1 MHWITEISINNYRAF
16 KGQYSPIKIPY
27 GQHLLIYGENGS
39 GKSSIYN
46 AVKDFFQS
54 SVNSSLQF
62 ELNYFEKIAGNTT
75 GEIKIEITE
84 KNAAGVLQNPVQY
97 VFAEPNAGSNN
108 RIQLIQLANKLKG
121 FLDYKRLLKTH
132 FVNASAGQNPNLFDL
147 VVEDILSDHLINSVQ
162 GGVGSVELQQEWGK
176 FKYNIYRLDGRY
188 SDNKQAYTDLPAFE
202 TNLRSLLTPI
212 FAIFKNYVRD
222 YFNLKLDIDVT
233 LSQMKANAYGIT
245 QKLQLEIKYGN
256 QQISSYQ
263 TFLNEA
269 RLSALG
275 ICLYLAGLKTY
286 PQATDLKILY
296 LDDVFIGLDTNNRI
310 PLLKLIKSEFIHNG
324 YQIFIS
330 TYDRQWFETA
340 RSWFNNENIP
350 TKQIEMYV
358 EDDGNPLTPDLPI
371 LIDPSEN
378 EFQKAQKYFKAKDYP
393 TSANLLRKSCEKELR
408 RILPENLRLIPKQN
422 GIIIEIKEL
431 EKLVNNFESYIQK
444 NFISRVPFQHIKT
457 YKKIIFNPL
466 SHDDLEAPHYRSE
479 ISDGILLIENLKKI
493 KTKEIIKTIDSYKT
507 PLKLAIVD
515 LLSNQTHNYEITLLE
530 NLQII
535 QEDNNPIK
543 LSIIECSVNESNA
556 IRNFISIN
564 SALDVIWAERN
575 QTTAINY
582 SQLYSQLFMGN
593 QSLQGKMQF

>member
-1 MHWITEISINNYRAF
+1 MHWVTKISINNYRAF
-16 KGQYSPIKIPY
+16 NRQYDPIKIPY

-46 AVKDFFQS
+46 AVKEFFQS
-54 SVNSSLQF
+54 SANPAIQF
-62 ELNYFEKIAGNTT
+62 ELNYFEQLAGNTT
-75 GEIKIEITE
+75 GDIKIEITE
-84 KNAAGVLQNPVQY
+84 KNAAGVLQSQVQY
-97 VFAEPNAGSNN
+97 IFAEPNARSNHH
-108 RIQLIQLANKLKG
+108 IQLIQLANKLKG

-162 GGVGSVELQQEWGK
+162 GGVGSVELKQEWGT
-176 FKYNIYRLDGRY
+176 FKYNIYKLDGRY
-188 SDNKQAYTDLPAFE
+188 SDNKQAYADLPAFE
-202 TNLRSLLTPI
+202 TNLRSLLIPI
-212 FAIFKNYVRD
+212 FAMFKRFVND

-233 LSQMKANAYGIT
+233 LSQMNANTYGIT
-245 QKLQLEIKYGN
+245 QKLLLEVKYGN
-256 QQISSYQ
+256 QQINSYQ

-310 PLLKLIKSEFIHNG
+310 PLLKLIKSEFIDNG

-371 LIDPSEN
+371 IIDPYED

-393 TSANLLRKSCEKELR
+393 SAANLLRKSCEKEMR
-408 RILPENLRLIPKQN
+408 RILPENLRLFPKPN
-422 GIIIEIKEL
+422 GLVIEIKEL

-444 NFISRVPFQHIKT
+444 NSISRVPFQHIKT

-543 LSIIECSVNESNA
+543 LSIIECSVKESN
-556 IRNFISIN
+556 IVRNFPSIN
-564 SALDVIWAERN
+564 SALDVIWVERN

-582 SQLYSQLFMGN
+582 SQLYRQLFMGN